1 MSIIYSYPTVQPTV
15 DDLLIGTDVG
25 EDNATKSFTVQSLV
39 SLINAATGSGTVTSV
54 QIATDSFLSATGG
67 PIIDAGVITMGLAAT
82 GTPSANTF
90 LRGDNQWVAPI
101 VSAGITVSNQSI
113 PLTTDVGSFN
123 FIGQGVTVTNV
134 GNDITVNVP
143 LPTSDVTSI
152 LAGTGINVSSGTGN
166 VTVSNTGV
174 VSLISGGG
182 LTIVEGAG
190 GVNTLTVTGQSQ
202 GTVTS
207 VNAGP
212 GLKLVDGTTS
222 TVAPQLEIQY
232 DGSDNYI
239 NRPLTEQAPDAEDII
254 NFQDVS
260 SDKVR
265 KVALSDI
272 PITALTQVNTA
283 ISNLNNNAV
292 EHNTDTYTSVPTA
305 TKVIT
310 LTDTEYNA
318 LTTKDASTLYLTTS
332 TAPTTGTVQFNID
345 DAGITTSGTCNFT
358 VSTTCS
364 PAFTDGNNLTNV
376 AIGTNYTLT
385 STITPTGSGCVF
397 TGTNPQVITGTVAA
411 GTAAVTQSLTGSIA
425 VPPPNLA
432 TRSLNNPTNINTN
445 NLISSGASLGNDII
459 VTPSGIT
466 TFSGTPGATFPST
479 NFGVTATIPTSPAS
493 AREKYYFGT
502 PGTFTYTL
510 ASADYSPNPNSTYD
524 NTSTTATFPSASTP
538 SINTYPLNF
547 TLDIGGIQGENV
559 LGQDYRILITGATNQ
574 TISSPPGTNPIAAGN
589 HPYGEQ
595 VTIQAQVQL
604 IDTSL
609 SSNVA
614 QASGTITMGA
624 SGNNIALT
632 LTGTISSTTGTV
644 SLDPVTQ
651 NITGPA
657 AGYNTYYYSQ
667 LLNPNG
673 AVTAYYP
680 GVTPPISGTSTQS
693 VKFTATIIKTS
704 TDYTVTSQS
713 FTPTT
718 ATAIVAGQ
726 NTPVAG
732 TLTGTVILSRTA
744 FPIGPTKGSVP
755 QACASSTNNTYYL
768 EKGSGNTLTYAQ
780 QGDTVYTSV
789 SGTGHPNS
797 GIYKATIENG
807 TTNGYISI
815 GYNGVVN
822 LADPCDP

>member
-39 SLINAATGSGTVTSV
+39 SLINAATGTGTVTSV
-54 QIATDSFLSATGG
+54 QIATDAFLSATGG
-67 PIIDAGVITMGLAAT
+67 PITDAGTITMGLAAT

-134 GNDITVNVP
+134 GDDITVSVP

-166 VTVSNTGV
+166 VTVSNSGV
-174 VSLISGGG
+174 VSLVSGGG

-222 TVAPQLEIQY
+222 TPAPQLEIQY
-232 DGSDNYI
+232 SGSNNYI

-254 NFQDVS
+254 NFQDAS
-260 SDKVR
+260 SDEVR

-272 PITALTQVNTA
+272 PVTALTQINTA
-283 ISNLNNNAV
+283 ISNLNDNAV
-292 EHNTDTYTSVPTA
+292 EHDTDTYTSVPKA

-318 LTTKDASTLYLTTS
+318 ITTKDASTLYLTTS
-332 TAPTTGTVQFNID
+332 TAPTTGTVQFTID
-345 DAGITTSGTCNFT
+345 QGGITTGGTCNFT

-364 PAFTDGNNLTNV
+364 PAFTDAKNLTNV

-397 TGTNPQVITGTVAA
+397 TGTNPQVLTGTVAA
-411 GTAAVTQSLTGSIA
+411 GTATVTQSLTGSVA

-432 TRSLNNPTNINTN
+432 TRSLNNPNNITTS
-445 NLISSGASLGNDII
+445 NLTSSGAVLGTDII
-459 VTPSGIT
+459 VTPSGTT

-479 NFGVTATIPTSPAS
+479 NFGVTATIPTSPPS

-502 PGTFTYTL
+502 PGNFTYTL
-510 ASADYSPNPNSTYD
+510 ASADYYPSPNSTYD
-524 NTSTTATFPSASTP
+524 NTITTATFPSASTP
-538 SINTYPLNF
+538 SISTYPLTF
-547 TLDIGGIQGENV
+547 TLDISGIQGENV
-559 LGQDYRILITGATNQ
+559 LGQDYEIGITGAFNG
-574 TISSPPGTNPIAAGN
+574 TINTTPSGPIAAGN
-589 HPYGEQ
+589 KSYGTPQ
-595 VTIQAQVQL
+595 TITAQVNVVG
-604 IDTSL
+604 SGL
-609 SSNVA
+609 SSNVP

-624 SGNNIALT
+624 SGNNISLT

-644 SLDPVTQ
+644 SLDPVTE
-651 NITGPA
+651 NITGPV
-657 AGYNTYYYSQ
+657 AGYETYYYSQ

-673 AVTAYYP
+673 AVTAYQP

-732 TLTGTVILSRTA
+732 TLTGNVILSRTA
-744 FPIGPTKGSVP
+744 FPIGPTRSSVP

-768 EKGSGNTLTYAQ
+768 EKASGNTLPYAEAL
-780 QGDTVYTSV
+780 DVVYTSLT
-789 SGTGHPNS
+789 GTGHPNS
-797 GIYKATIENG
+797 GIYKATIGNG
-807 TTNGYISI
+807 TTNAYISI
-815 GYNGVVN
+815 GSNGVIN
-822 LADPCDP
+822 LADPCI

>member
-39 SLINAATGSGTVTSV
+39 SLINAATGTGTVTSV

-67 PIIDAGVITMGLAAT
+67 PIIDAGTITMGLAAT
-82 GTPSANTF
+82 GTPSASTF

-174 VSLISGGG
+174 VSLVSGGG

-202 GTVTS
+202 GTVTAF
-207 VNAGP
+207 NTGP
-212 GLKLVDGTTS
+212 GLELLSGTSSVDPEIGVRYSGNVTYITIPDSGDPVSTDNFAFQKGTTGVKKG
-222 TVAPQLEIQY
+222 TFETLPI
-232 DGSDNYI
+232 
-239 NRPLTEQAPDAEDII
+239 
-254 NFQDVS
+254 S
-260 SDKVR
+260 S
-265 KVALSDI
+265 
-272 PITALTQVNTA
+272 ITAVKTYVDA
-283 ISNLNNNAV
+283 ADSKAV
-292 EHNTDTYTSVPTA
+292 QNDTDIYTSVPTA
-305 TKVIT
+305 AKVIT
-310 LTDTEYNA
+310 LTDAEYIA
-318 LTTKDASTLYLTTS
+318 LATKDASTLYLTTS
-332 TAPTTGTVQFNID
+332 TAPTTGTVQFTID
-345 DAGITTSGTCNFT
+345 DTGITTSAGCPNFT

-364 PAFTDGNNLTNV
+364 PAFTDGKNLTNV

-385 STITPTGSGCVF
+385 STITPTNSGCVF

-411 GTAAVTQSLTGSIA
+411 GTAAITQSLTGSIA
-425 VPPPNLA
+425 VPPASPGYA
-432 TRSLNNPTNINTN
+432 TLTSVSNQIGGLSQGSAYSITQNASQQSGT
-445 NLISSGASLGNDII
+445 LGASF
-459 VTPSGIT
+459 TS
-466 TFSGTPGATFPST
+466 ST
-479 NFGVTATIPTSPAS
+479 LWNVTATIPANQQD
-493 AREKYYFGT
+493 EYYFGT
-502 PGTFTYTL
+502 NQASPSYSIAATYSLST
-510 ASADYSPNPNSTYD
+510 STYKAAPNGQEVSATLSGTLSRKNYLMTYNID
-524 NTSTTATFPSASTP
+524 ISGITGGTLGAEYDIQLSGSYGNSIISTPTSGGTSVFEFGSLQSVTATVVPRSGFSAS
-538 SINTYPLNF
+538 
-547 TLDIGGIQGENV
+547 
-559 LGQDYRILITGATNQ
+559 
-574 TISSPPGTNPIAAGN
+574 ISGTSGS
-589 HPYGEQ
+589 
-595 VTIQAQVQL
+595 VTIG
-604 IDTSL
+604 SG
-609 SSNVA
+609 SNVA
-614 QASGTITMGA
+614 SV
-624 SGNNIALT
+624 T
-632 LTGTISSTTGTV
+632 LTGAITSTTGTV
-644 SLDPVTQ
+644 TLNPNTE

-657 AGYNTYYYSQ
+657 AGYNTYYYSEVIGSGIGPQ
-667 LLNPNG
+667 SY
-673 AVTAYYP
+673 TP
-680 GVTPPISGTSTQS
+680 GDPVSGTTTQT

-718 ATAIVAGQ
+718 ATAIVAG
-726 NTPVAG
+726 NTDVAG
-732 TLTGTVILSRTA
+732 TLTGNVILSRTA

-780 QGDTVYTSV
+780 QGDIVYTSV
-789 SGTGHPNS
+789 AGTGHPNS

-815 GYNGVVN
+815 GYNGIVN

>member
-39 SLINAATGSGTVTSV
+39 SLINAAAGSGTVTSV
-54 QIATDSFLSATGG
+54 QIATDAFLSATGG
-67 PIIDAGVITMGLAAT
+67 PITDAGTITIGLAAT
-82 GTPSANTF
+82 GTPSASTF

-134 GNDITVNVP
+134 GNDITVSVP

-174 VSLISGGG
+174 ISLVSGGG

-283 ISNLNNNAV
+283 ISNLNDNAV

-318 LTTKDASTLYLTTS
+318 IVTKDASTLYLTTS
-332 TAPTTGTVQFNID
+332 TAPTTGTVQFTID
-345 DAGITTSGTCNFT
+345 ETGITTSGTCNFT
-358 VSTTCS
+358 VNTTCS

-411 GTAAVTQSLTGSIA
+411 GTASVTQSLTGSVA

-432 TRSLNNPTNINTN
+432 TRSLTNPNNINTN
-445 NLISSGASLGNDII
+445 NLTSSGAVLGTDII
-459 VTPSGIT
+459 VTPSGTT
-466 TFSGTPGATFPST
+466 TFSGTPGTTFPST

-502 PGTFTYTL
+502 PGTFTYVL
-510 ASADYSPNPNSTYD
+510 ASADYSPSPNSTYD
-524 NTSTTATFPSASTP
+524 NTITTAEFPAASTP
-538 SINTYPLNF
+538 SINTYPLTF
-547 TLDIGGIQGENV
+547 TLDISGIQGENV
-559 LGQDYRILITGATNQ
+559 LGTDYRILITNATNQ
-574 TISSPPGTNPIAAGN
+574 TISSPPGANPIAAGN
-589 HPYGEQ
+589 HPYDQE
-595 VTIQAQVQL
+595 VTIQAQVDL

-624 SGNNIALT
+624 SGNNISLT

-644 SLDPVTQ
+644 SLDPVTE
-651 NITGPA
+651 NITGPV
-657 AGYNTYYYSQ
+657 AGYQTFYYSQ

-673 AVTAYYP
+673 AVTAYEP

-704 TDYTVTSQS
+704 TDYTVASQS

-732 TLTGTVILSRTA
+732 TLTGTVILSRSSLPVSSTQ
-744 FPIGPTKGSVP
+744 GSAS
-755 QACASSTNNTYYL
+755 QACASSPNNTYYL
-768 EKGSGNTLTYAQ
+768 EKASGNTLPYAQ
-780 QGDTVYTSV
+780 QGDTVYTSLT
-789 SGTGHPNS
+789 GTGHPS
-797 GIYKATIENG
+797 IGYYKTTIENG
-807 TTNGYISI
+807 VTNGYMYVASNGLIS
-815 GYNGVVN
+815 V
-822 LADPCDP
+822 ADPCDP